1 MHAIPEII
9 ENKTAPVIAS
19 LTDAPTK
26 KPTIPAMTIM
36 ITDTAVLKLFH
47 MSLPSEISVY
57 TYIITFRKIKVK

>member
-9 ENKTAPVIAS
+9 ENNTAPVIAS

-36 ITDTAVLKLFH
+36 ITDTAVLNFFICLYLPKFLFI
-47 MSLPSEISVY
+47 L
-57 TYIITFRKIKVK
+57 TL

>member
-26 KPTIPAMTIM
+26 KPTIQAMTIM
-36 ITDTAVLKLFH
+36 ITDTAVLNFFICLYLPKFLFI
-47 MSLPSEISVY
+47 L
-57 TYIITFRKIKVK
+57 TL

>member
-26 KPTIPAMTIM
+26 KA
-36 ITDTAVLKLFH
+36 DDSGNDHNDNRRYGSKLFH
-47 MSLPSEISVY
+47 MSLPPEIPVY
-57 TYIITFRKIKVK
+57 TYIITFGKI